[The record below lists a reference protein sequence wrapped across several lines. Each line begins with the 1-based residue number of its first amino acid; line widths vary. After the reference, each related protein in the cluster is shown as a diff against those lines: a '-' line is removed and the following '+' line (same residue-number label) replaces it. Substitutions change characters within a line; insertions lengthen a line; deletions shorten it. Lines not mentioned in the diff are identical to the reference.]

1 MQGDGKWGVGICLK
15 SVLIW
20 LGSTGPKKGHDLGDH
35 GDDDGDNV
43 DDVNKSSHR
52 TAMAQVY

>member
-1 MQGDGKWGVGICLK
+1 MQKDGKWGVGICLK

-20 LGSTGPKKGHDLGDH
+20 LGSTGLKKGHDLGDH
-35 GDDDGDNV
+35 SDGDNV